1 MYCTKSRRA
10 ERYWQKTLLQMEEM
24 ESQIREEIRKGVFI
38 RTSHT
43 HTSAPVQT
51 LLSKSLRPAILKKKK
66 RSLHED
72 RNVDHTC
79 LCLLVCVYLCLCAR
93 ASRKV
98 YLFLRFSSLKCEK
111 DTTVDRSVPSKR
123 DS

>member
-1 MYCTKSRRA
+1 M
-10 ERYWQKTLLQMEEM
+10 
-24 ESQIREEIRKGVFI
+24 
-38 RTSHT
+38 
-43 HTSAPVQT
+43 SAPVQT
-51 LLSKSLRPAILKKKK
+51 LLSKSLLIAILEKKK
-66 RSLHED
+66 SLHED

-111 DTTVDRSVPSKR
+111 ETTVDRSVPSKR